1 MYRSIVSL
9 CGLLLPWLREVADT
23 LHVADDS
30 SQIVHIIAMTFRAF
44 LQVTFVYMMTV
55 IADGVRNVEGE
66 VVAALGSGYP
76 EQLPVL
82 LFTQMFF
89 QIHVQCRA
97 SGQMFYIT
105 ATVQT
110 EFIHIV
116 RSW

>member
-1 MYRSIVSL
+1 M
-9 CGLLLPWLREVADT
+9 CGLLLPWLRKVADT

-44 LQVTFVYMMTV
+44 LQVTFVYMITV

-76 EQLPVL
+76 EQLSVL
-82 LFTQMFF
+82 LFAQMFF

-97 SGQMFYIT
+97 P
-105 ATVQT
+105 
-110 EFIHIV
+110 V
-116 RSW
+116 RCSM